1 MGRSEMQSTTRF
13 GAIVS
18 AVFAASVFAIVPAA
32 AQAFTDWGW
41 PQPYEKVSD
50 QSIAWLK
57 QKGWWPLGFGWQG
70 PFSGQNTI
78 NVVMDKAEL
87 LQKRG
92 IDAKFQVFAAGPDV
106 NE

>member
-1 MGRSEMQSTTRF
+1 M
-13 GAIVS
+13 AIGSPCRRQS
-18 AVFAASVFAIVPAA
+18 AVLLALVVTIAFAPPVT
-32 AQAFTDWGW
+32 AQQATEWGW

-50 QSIAWLK
+50 KSVDWLK

-87 LQKRG
+87 MQKRG
-92 IDAKFQVFAAGPDV
+92 LEAKFRRSRQVPM
-106 NE
+106 